1 MGTPYVSGLCKR
13 FFDDSAQRS
22 NIKSTDLRMS
32 KAGLSL
38 TDFEVTRSAS
48 SSAGIAAIESNAQVG
63 KVVITLP

>member
-1 MGTPYVSGLCKR
+1 MW
-13 FFDDSAQRS
+13 
-22 NIKSTDLRMS
+22 

-38 TDFEVTRSAS
+38 TDFEVIRSAS